1 MQPNSLIQVAHEP
14 AIRLKGVGVKYRLL
28 TDRETTLKGRV
39 LGAMSF
45 AKRQRS
51 EFWALKDVS
60 LDVRAGEVL
69 GVVGSNGSGKSTLL
83 RVLANIFEPTEGS
96 VEITGRVHPLLD
108 LTGGF
113 NADLTGRQNAA
124 LYGAL
129 YRVPRDQMREVI
141 PKVIEFSELGTFFD
155 VPIKTY
161 SSGMLARLGFSL
173 ATQLTPDILLIDE
186 ILAVG
191 DEHFQRKSYFR
202 MMKLIERGTA
212 VVVVSHNMTSV
223 EQTCS
228 RVVFLSG
235 GHIIQ
240 DGPPAKVI
248 ARYRKDSM

>member
-1 MQPNSLIQVAHEP
+1 MQPNSLSQVERRP
-14 AIRLKGVGVKYRLL
+14 MVTLSGVGVKYRLL

-39 LGAMSF
+39 LGALSF
-45 AKRQRS
+45 TRRKKS
-51 EFWALKDVS
+51 EFWALKNVS
-60 LDVRAGEVL
+60 LSVSSGEVL

-83 RVLANIFEPTEGS
+83 RILANIFEPTEGS
-96 VEITGRVHPLLD
+96 VDVGGRIHPLLD

-113 NADLTGRQNAA
+113 NGELTGRQNAA

-129 YRVPRDQMREVI
+129 YRVPRDQMREII

-173 ATQLTPDILLIDE
+173 ATQLKPDILLIDE

-191 DEHFQRKSYFR
+191 DEHFQKKSYFR
-202 MMKLIERGTA
+202 MMKLIEGGTA
-212 VVVVSHNMTSV
+212 VVLVSHNMTVV

-228 RVVFLSG
+228 SAIFLSG
-235 GHIIQ
+235 GQIVQ
-240 DGPPAKVI
+240 DGAPQKVI
-248 ARYRKDSM
+248 ARYRKDCP

>member
-1 MQPNSLIQVAHEP
+1 
-14 AIRLKGVGVKYRLL
+14 L

-39 LGAMSF
+39 LGALSF
-45 AKRQRS
+45 SSRQES
-51 EFWALKDVS
+51 VFWALKDVS
-60 LDVRAGEVL
+60 LELRPGEVL

-83 RVLANIFEPTEGS
+83 RILANIFEPAEGT
-96 VEITGRVHPLLD
+96 VEIRGRVHPLLD

-113 NADLTGRQNAA
+113 NGDLTGRQNAL

-129 YRVPRDQMREVI
+129 YRVPRDQMQEI
-141 PKVIEFSELGTFFD
+141 MPKVIEFSELGAFFD

-173 ATQLTPDILLIDE
+173 ATQLKPDILLIDE

-191 DEHFQRKSYFR
+191 DEHFQKKSYFR
-202 MMKLIERGTA
+202 MMKLIESGSS
-212 VVVVSHNMTSV
+212 VVLVSHNMTSV

-228 RVVFLSG
+228 RAVFLSAG
-235 GHIIQ
+235 RIVQ

-248 ARYRKDSM
+248 ARYRKDSL